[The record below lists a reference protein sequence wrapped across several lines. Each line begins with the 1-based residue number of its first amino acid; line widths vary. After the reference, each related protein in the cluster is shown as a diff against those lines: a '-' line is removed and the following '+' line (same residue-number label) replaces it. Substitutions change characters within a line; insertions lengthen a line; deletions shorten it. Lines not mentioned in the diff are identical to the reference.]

1 MQALSRE
8 DNMIDIKFDAIE
20 ELNNSI
26 RKLIKDKADE
36 KISFVDFTP
45 EPFKEIK
52 DSNQLFEKNVNI
64 LKTSSAVIESSIRKI
79 PTICLSQICHKKF

>member
-26 RKLIKDKADE
+26 RKLIKDKAAE

-64 LKTSSAVIESSIRKI
+64 
-79 PTICLSQICHKKF
+79 

>member
-26 RKLIKDKADE
+26 RKLIKDKAAE

-64 LKTSSAVIESSIRKI
+64 LKTSSAVTESSICKI
-79 PTICLSQICHKKF
+79 PTICLSQICRKKF

>member
-64 LKTSSAVIESSIRKI
+64 LKTSSAVTESSICKI
-79 PTICLSQICHKKF
+79 PTICLSQICRKKF

>member
-8 DNMIDIKFDAIE
+8 DNIIDIKFDAIE

-79 PTICLSQICHKKF
+79 PTICLSQICR